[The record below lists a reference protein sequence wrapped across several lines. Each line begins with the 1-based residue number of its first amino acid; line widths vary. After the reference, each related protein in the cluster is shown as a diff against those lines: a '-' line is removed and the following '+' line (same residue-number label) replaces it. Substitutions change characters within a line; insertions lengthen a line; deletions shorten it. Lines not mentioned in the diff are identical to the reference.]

1 MKVLQGTDFWARKR
15 NAAKREREVLAH
27 FFRQSRLLVGLVHSS
42 KTSLNMADLPKINNW
57 INDEFVV
64 PHGGQY
70 LPVGAPLTGE
80 PQAQVALS
88 DKADVDAAVA
98 ASKAAFLKWRD
109 LTVKARAAILF
120 KIHHLI
126 EEHKDELATLI
137 MKEHGKTKA
146 EALAEVAKAN
156 ETVEYAT
163 SMPQLLSGRIQEV
176 SRGVFCTDRRDPL
189 GTCVCVWFHFPYSFF
204 RCSQL

>member
-1 MKVLQGTDFWARKR
+1 
-15 NAAKREREVLAH
+15 
-27 FFRQSRLLVGLVHSS
+27 
-42 KTSLNMADLPKINNW
+42 MAELPKINNW
-57 INDEFVV
+57 INDQFVA
-64 PHGGQY
+64 PNSGQY
-70 LPVGAPLTGE
+70 MPVGTPLTGQA
-80 PQAQVALS
+80 QAQVAVS
-88 DKADVDAAVA
+88 DKSDVEAAVA
-98 ASKAAFLKWRD
+98 ASKAAFGKWRE
-109 LTVKARAAILF
+109 LTVKARAAIIF

-163 SMPQLLSGRIQEV
+163 SMPQLISGRIQEV

-189 GTCVCVWFHFPYSFF
+189 GTCVCVWLPNLPFHFLPSN
-204 RCSQL
+204 RLQLLH